1 MSKQVKFLLALITL
15 CLVLVIYVIISAQ
28 VIGIPEEKATRP
40 DSRPIVKEK
49 MEKVDLKKMENN
61 YTNEARKIF
70 AKTELI
76 LENMIATST
85 VEKAEEFVF
94 TADDVKSIKDSFMDL
109 VLPELY
115 MDFHLDLALALTKLE
130 EYLLDGKSESLNKAD
145 ELIDKA
151 RLEALWL

>member
-1 MSKQVKFLLALITL
+1 MSKQVKFLIGLITL
-15 CLVLVIYVIISAQ
+15 SLVLVIYVIISAQ
-28 VIGIPEEKATRP
+28 VIGIPEEKGTRP
-40 DSRPIVKEK
+40 DSRSIVKEK
-49 MEKVDLKKMENN
+49 TEKVDLKKLEYD

-76 LENMIATST
+76 LENIVATST
-85 VEKAEEFVF
+85 VGKTEEFVF
-94 TADDVKSIKDSFMDL
+94 TAEDVKSIKSNFMDL

-115 MDFHLDLALALTKLE
+115 MDFHLDLALALSKLE
-130 EYLLDGKSESLNKAD
+130 EYFLEEKFESLNKAN